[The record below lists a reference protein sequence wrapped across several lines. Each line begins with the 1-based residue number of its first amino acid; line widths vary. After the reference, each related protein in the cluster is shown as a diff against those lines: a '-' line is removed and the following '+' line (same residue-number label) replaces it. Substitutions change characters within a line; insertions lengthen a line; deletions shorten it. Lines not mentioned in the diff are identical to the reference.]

1 MIMIVGTLLLN
12 DDFSRVFFIFF
23 ELFIFGA
30 VRQGGG
36 GGGIKGQKMAQY
48 DKNIWSGAIHI
59 WETMHHMIVI
69 YGTLM

>member
-12 DDFSRVFFIFF
+12 DDFFRVFFIFLNF
-23 ELFIFGA
+23 SFLGLLGRGVE
-30 VRQGGG
+30 
-36 GGGIKGQKMAQY
+36 GGIKGQKMAQY

-59 WETMHHMIVI
+59 SETMHHMIVI